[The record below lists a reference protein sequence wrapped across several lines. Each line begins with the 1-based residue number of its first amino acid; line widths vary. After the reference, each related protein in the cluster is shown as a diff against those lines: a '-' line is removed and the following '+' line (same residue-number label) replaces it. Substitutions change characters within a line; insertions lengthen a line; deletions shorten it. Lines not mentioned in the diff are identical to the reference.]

1 MTAALAWFFITFSAT
16 SLGLSMVLCGLSVLA
31 LKREHRWM
39 LGFESR
45 INERWLF
52 LPSISVVIPAFN
64 EEDSVVASIKSVLK
78 SRYPHI
84 EVIVVND
91 GSADQTL
98 VRVIDSFALQLV
110 GQPLGPGTGL
120 SSEPIRGI
128 FGDAEGKIVLVDKH
142 NGGKAD
148 ALNAGI
154 NLARSPLVCVVDAD
168 TLLERDTLL
177 QLAEPFFDSPTM
189 LVAGGFIRLRR
200 PERSGITSA
209 LLYWLQEL
217 EYARSYGCFR
227 AGLNVIHANVI
238 ISGALGLFRR
248 AAVLEVGGYDP
259 LAVGEDMELIL
270 RLHEQYTRQRR
281 PYAIAQIGFAVCR
294 AAACESLDILGR
306 QRMRWQRGLLSSLRA
321 YRRMMFSRRSGAV
334 GMVALPYLAIFDGL
348 GPIVEVLGLLY
359 LGGTALA
366 GVLPSSYLAMFLAT
380 FFLGSLNNLLCLA
393 VDNAYL
399 GQQSSLRARAMM
411 LLMGLSEP
419 FWYHWMN
426 LWWRL
431 RGTYVY
437 LTTVQT
443 RTAWTMRNRA

>member
-1 MTAALAWFFITFSAT
+1 MTAALAWFFIAFNAT
-16 SLGLSMVLCGLSVLA
+16 GFLFGLVLCGLSVLA
-31 LKREHRWM
+31 LRREHRWM
-39 LGFESR
+39 LGFEDR
-45 INERWLF
+45 IKQRWGV
-52 LPSISVVIPAFN
+52 LPSISIVIPAFN
-64 EEDSVVASIKSVLK
+64 EEDSIIASIKSVLK
-78 SRYPHI
+78 SRYPRI
-84 EVIVVND
+84 EVIAVND
-91 GSADQTL
+91 GSSDRTL
-98 VRVIDSFALQLV
+98 ARVLEAFPLKSVSLRV
-110 GQPLGPGTGL
+110 GGEL
-120 SSEPIRGI
+120 SSEPVRGVWS
-128 FGDAEGKIVLVDKH
+128 DDEGRVVLVDKH

-177 QLAEPFFDSPTM
+177 QLVEPFFDNPTM

-200 PERSGITSA
+200 SDRAGAGSA

-259 LAVGEDMELIL
+259 LAVGEDMELVL
-270 RLHEQYTRQRR
+270 RLHEKHIRERR
-281 PYAIAQIGFAVCR
+281 AYAIAQIGFAVCR
-294 AAACESLDILGR
+294 TSACDSLDLLAR

-321 YRRMMFSRRSGAV
+321 YRSMVFAPRAGAV

-348 GPIVEVLGLLY
+348 GPVIEVLGLLY
-359 LGGTALA
+359 LGGTTLA
-366 GVLPSSYLAMFLAT
+366 GMLSTSFLAMFLAT
-380 FFLGSLNNLLCLA
+380 FLIGSMNNLLCLV
-393 VDNAYL
+393 VDSAYL
-399 GQQSSLRARAMM
+399 GRQSSVRARAMM
-411 LLMGLSEP
+411 WLVGLSEP
-419 FWYHWMN
+419 FWYHWVN

-431 RGTYVY
+431 RGTYTY

-443 RTAWTMRNRA
+443 KTAWSMRKRV